1 VKYLLC
7 LLLAGCY
14 TAQTVPPARL
24 VPAPSVVEPTPLRVG
39 PWARSRE
46 LDHGVAAG
54 SMELQVVGEAPCGQW
69 VQATLYGGGEGRV
82 WMLCVRDNGELAAA
96 LFNGVEVVDPARPG
110 AHEADLVGLR
120 TRIVP
125 RTLDGARRETVR
137 VDAGT
142 FEDAIVEP
150 SAASTLWSH
159 PDVPFAGVVKI
170 VDPSGR
176 ADSLVAYGDEP
187 PPPPAA
193 RDRLREFVE
202 VGAGVGWL
210 SGVPMQFPD
219 RTLVTDFALGFHAT
233 NDKDLLMALSG
244 GKTSSNGYGVDTS
257 SATLLITIGGR
268 WRPLAVPLYL
278 QLTGGFARLWQYES
292 IDINGFGV
300 SAGVGY
306 PVLHAHDWT
315 FDVRVADELAFFG
328 TNVDVRTQLQLGGRF
343 VLTLP

>member
-1 VKYLLC
+1 
-7 LLLAGCY
+7 LLAGCY

-24 VPAPSVVEPTPLRVG
+24 VPAPDVIERNPLRVG
-39 PWARSRE
+39 QWARYRE
-46 LDHGVAAG
+46 QDRGVDAG
-54 SMELQVVGEAPCGQW
+54 SMQLQVVGEAPCGQW
-69 VQATLYGGGEGRV
+69 VEAMLYGGGEGRV
-82 WMLCVRDNGELAAA
+82 WMLCVRDNGELTAAI
-96 LFNGVEVVDPARPG
+96 FNGVEVVDPARPG
-110 AHEADLVGLR
+110 EHEADLVGLR

-125 RTLDGARRETVR
+125 RIPEVARRETVR
-137 VDAGT
+137 VEAAVFDGA
-142 FEDAIVEP
+142 FVETIG
-150 SAASTLWSH
+150 SSTRWWH

-170 VDPSGR
+170 VDASGR
-176 ADSLVAYGDEP
+176 ADSLVAYGEEP
-187 PPPPAA
+187 PPRRAA
-193 RDRLREFVE
+193 HDRLREFVE

-219 RTLVTDFALGFHAT
+219 RTLVTDFAVGFHAT

-257 SATLLITIGGR
+257 SATLLLTIGGR

-315 FDVRVADELAFFG
+315 FDVRVADEVSFFG